1 MGLML
6 DSRERAQ
13 LAEAAS
19 KQKRVRNWRRI
30 RAIELLAEGRRPEVV
45 AEALGCARSSVY
57 AWAKAWRQIG
67 LWGLEEGQ
75 RSGRRRSLEGRAELL
90 LVELLEEGDPQSRG
104 YRSTGWTVPLL
115 KSELAKA
122 GYVVSERTVR
132 RTLKRLGFRW
142 KRPKYVLG
150 RPDPDHESKKG
161 RSYVE

>member
-1 MGLML
+1 MGLTL
-6 DSRERAQ
+6 EPKERVAI
-13 LAEAAS
+13 AEAAS
-19 KQKRVRNWRRI
+19 KEKRVRNWRRM
-30 RAIELLAEGRRPEVV
+30 RAIELLAEGRKPEAV

-57 AWAKAWRQIG
+57 AWAKAWREMG
-67 LWGLEEGQ
+67 LWGLGEGV
-75 RSGRRRSLEGRAELL
+75 RSGRKRSLERRAELL
-90 LVELLEEGDPQSRG
+90 LVELLEEGDPQRRG
-104 YRSTGWTVPLL
+104 YRSSGWTVPLL

-161 RSYVE
+161 RSYVG

>member
-1 MGLML
+1 MGLTL
-6 DSRERAQ
+6 EPKERTE

-19 KQKRVRNWRRI
+19 KEKRVRNWRRM
-30 RAIELLAEGRRPEVV
+30 RAIKLLAEGRRPEAV

-57 AWAKAWRQIG
+57 AWAKAWRERG
-67 LWGLEEGQ
+67 LWGLREEP
-75 RSGRRRSLEGRAELL
+75 RSGRKRSLERRAELL
-90 LVELLEEGDPQSRG
+90 LEELLEEGEPQRRG
-104 YRSTGWTVPLL
+104 YHSSGWTVPLL
-115 KSELAKA
+115 KSELAKS

-161 RSYVE
+161 R

>member
-1 MGLML
+1 MGLTL
-6 DSRERAQ
+6 KPKERAQ

-19 KQKRVRNWRRI
+19 KEKRVRTWRRI
-30 RAIELLAEGRRPEVV
+30 RAIELLAEGRKPEAV

-57 AWAKAWRQIG
+57 AWAKAWREMG
-67 LWGLEEGQ
+67 LWGLREGS
-75 RSGRRRSLEGRAELL
+75 RSGRRRSLEGRAESLL
-90 LVELLEEGDPQSRG
+90 EELLEEGDPQSRG
-104 YRSTGWTVPLL
+104 YRSTGWTVPMLR
-115 KSELAKA
+115 SELAKG

-150 RPDPDHESKKG
+150 RADPDHESKKG

>member
-1 MGLML
+1 MRLML
-6 DSRERAQ
+6 NPTERAQ

-19 KQKRVRNWRRI
+19 KQKRVRTWRRM
-30 RAIELLAEGRRPEVV
+30 RAIELLAEGRKPEAV

-57 AWAKAWRQIG
+57 AWAKAWREMG
-67 LWGLEEGQ
+67 LLGLQERP
-75 RSGRRRSLEGRAELL
+75 RSGRKRSLQRRAELL
-90 LVELLEEGDPQSRG
+90 LEELLQEGNPQSRG
-104 YRSTGWTVPLL
+104 YRSSGWTVPMLR
-115 KSELAKA
+115 SELAKS

-161 RSYVE
+161 R

>member
-1 MGLML
+1 MGLTL
-6 DSRERAQ
+6 EPKERAQ

-19 KQKRVRNWRRI
+19 KEKRARNWRRM
-30 RAIELLAEGRRPEVV
+30 RAIELLAEGSKPEAV
-45 AEALGCARSSVY
+45 AEALRCARSSVY
-57 AWAKAWRQIG
+57 AWAKAWREMG
-67 LWGLEEGQ
+67 LWGLREGS
-75 RSGRRRSLEGRAELL
+75 RSGRKRSLQGRAELL
-90 LVELLEEGDPQSRG
+90 LEELLLKEGNPQSRG
-104 YRSTGWTVPLL
+104 YRSSGWTVPLL

-161 RSYVE
+161 K

>member
-6 DSRERAQ
+6 NPSERAE

-19 KQKRVRNWRRI
+19 KEKRVRNWRRM
-30 RAIELLAEGRRPEVV
+30 RAIELLAEGRRPEAV
-45 AEALGCARSSVY
+45 AAALGCARSSVY
-57 AWAKAWRQIG
+57 AWARAWRERG
-67 LWGLEEGQ
+67 LWGLREGP
-75 RSGRRRSLEGRAELL
+75 RPGRKRSLEGQAELL
-90 LVELLEEGDPQSRG
+90 LEELLEEGDPQSRG
-104 YRSTGWTVPLL
+104 YRSSGWTVPML
-115 KSELAKA
+115 KSELAKG

-161 RSYVE
+161 K

>member
-6 DSRERAQ
+6 NPTERAQ

-19 KQKRVRNWRRI
+19 KQKRVRNWRRM
-30 RAIELLAEGRRPEVV
+30 RAIELLAEGRRPEAV

-57 AWAKAWRQIG
+57 AWAKAWREMG
-67 LWGLEEGQ
+67 LSGLREGP
-75 RSGRRRSLEGRAELL
+75 RSGRKRSLEGRAERLL
-90 LVELLEEGDPQSRG
+90 EGLLEEGDPRRRG
-104 YRSTGWTVPLL
+104 YHSTGWTAPML
-115 KSELAKA
+115 KSELAKG

-150 RPDPDHESKKG
+150 RPNPDHESKKG
-161 RSYVE
+161 K

>member
-1 MGLML
+1 MALTL
-6 DSRERAQ
+6 EPKERAQ

-19 KQKRVRNWRRI
+19 KQKRVRTWRRM

-57 AWAKAWRQIG
+57 AWAKAWRERG
-67 LWGLEEGQ
+67 LLGLREGS
-75 RSGRRRSLEGRAELL
+75 RPGRRRSLEGQAELL
-90 LVELLEEGDPQSRG
+90 LDELLEEGDPQKRG
-104 YRSTGWTVPLL
+104 YRSSGWTVPLL
-115 KSELAKA
+115 KSELAKG

-132 RTLKRLGFRW
+132 RTLQRLGFRW

-161 RSYVE
+161 K

>member
-1 MGLML
+1 MTLGPK
-6 DSRERAQ
+6 ERVAI
-13 LAEAAS
+13 AEAAS
-19 KQKRVRNWRRI
+19 KEKRVRNWRRM
-30 RAIELLAEGRRPEVV
+30 RAIELLAEGRKPEAV

-57 AWAKAWRQIG
+57 AWAKAWREMG
-67 LWGLEEGQ
+67 LWGLREGV

-104 YRSTGWTVPLL
+104 YRSTGWTVPML
-115 KSELAKA
+115 KSELAKG

-132 RTLKRLGFRW
+132 RTLKRVGFRW

-161 RSYVE
+161 K

>member
-1 MGLML
+1 MGLTL
-6 DSRERAQ
+6 NPRNPRERAQ

-19 KQKRVRNWRRI
+19 KEKRVRTWRRM
-30 RAIELLAEGRRPEVV
+30 RAIELLAEGRKPEAV

-57 AWAKAWRQIG
+57 AWAKAWREMG
-67 LWGLEEGQ
+67 LWGLRDEA
-75 RSGRRRSLEGRAELL
+75 RSGRKRSLEGRAELL
-90 LVELLEEGDPQSRG
+90 LEELLEEGNPQSRG
-104 YRSTGWTVPLL
+104 YHSSGWTVPLL

-161 RSYVE
+161 K

>member
-1 MGLML
+1 MGLTL
-6 DSRERAQ
+6 KPKERAQ
-13 LAEAAS
+13 LTEAAS
-19 KQKRVRNWRRI
+19 KEKRVRTWRRM
-30 RAIELLAEGRRPEVV
+30 RAIELLAEGRKPEVV

-57 AWAKAWRQIG
+57 AWAKAWRKMG
-67 LWGLEEGQ
+67 LLGLREEP
-75 RSGRRRSLEGRAELL
+75 RSGRKRSLHRRAELL
-90 LVELLEEGDPQSRG
+90 LEELLKEGNPQTRG
-104 YRSTGWTVPLL
+104 YRSSGWTVPML

-161 RSYVE
+161 K

>member
-6 DSRERAQ
+6 DPTERAQ

-19 KQKRVRNWRRI
+19 KQKRVRNWRRM
-30 RAIELLAEGRRPEVV
+30 RAIELLAEGRRPEAV
-45 AEALGCARSSVY
+45 AAALGCSRSSVY
-57 AWAKAWRQIG
+57 AWAKAWREMG
-67 LWGLEEGQ
+67 LSGLREGS
-75 RSGRRRSLEGRAELL
+75 RPGRRRSLEGRAELL
-90 LVELLEEGDPQSRG
+90 LEELLQEGNPQSRG
-104 YRSTGWTVPLL
+104 YRSSGWTVPMLR
-115 KSELAKA
+115 SELAKA

-161 RSYVE
+161 K

>member
-6 DSRERAQ
+6 NPTERAQ

-19 KQKRVRNWRRI
+19 KQKRVRNWRGM
-30 RAIELLAEGRRPEVV
+30 RAIELLAEGRRPEAV

-57 AWAKAWRQIG
+57 AWAKAWREMG
-67 LWGLEEGQ
+67 LSGLQEGP
-75 RSGRRRSLEGRAELL
+75 RSGRKRSLQGQAELL
-90 LVELLEEGDPQSRG
+90 LEELLKEGNPQRRG
-104 YRSTGWTVPLL
+104 YRSSGWTVPLL
-115 KSELAKA
+115 KSELAKS

-132 RTLKRLGFRW
+132 RTPLKRLGFRW

-161 RSYVE
+161 K